1 MAQPPTSMGLRDVW
15 DQLPGELRQFS
26 LYVVCGVTAVA
37 LDFAIYSVLLSFG
50 VWYQGANAVGYVF
63 GTLLSFALNRVIT
76 FKVLDAPGKRLAL
89 FLGVASVGYLSS
101 VLSLWLMIEQLE
113 IEPIAAKLV
122 SIAIVVA
129 IQYTLNSRLTFR

>member
-1 MAQPPTSMGLRDVW
+1 
-15 DQLPGELRQFS
+15 
-26 LYVVCGVTAVA
+26 VA